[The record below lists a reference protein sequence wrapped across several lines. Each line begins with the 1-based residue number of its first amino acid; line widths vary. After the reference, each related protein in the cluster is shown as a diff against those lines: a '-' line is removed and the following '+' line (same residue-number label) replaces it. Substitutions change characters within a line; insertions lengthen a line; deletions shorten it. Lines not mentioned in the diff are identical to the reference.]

1 MVTVESLQK
10 DTSGSKSAPIL
21 LPNLL
26 KHLSESL
33 PCAKSHPLALTQ
45 NKDPSPQGSS
55 TPSNQDSAP
64 VPPSTHHQVGANPL
78 GGGVSSTAI
87 KAVLSV
93 LDKNQQASAHTQL
106 QQGQGN
112 SLAAIKAVGPHPVP
126 DKNKNPEIP
135 SRSSQPQSNSSK
147 SVKAS
152 GGGSLSSSELTQPVP
167 LDTLLH
173 HHVLEP
179 GPQNLTCTILV
190 SQYVKPHTSGEKNSF
205 NRVSHCIL
213 L

>member
-55 TPSNQDSAP
+55 TPSNQDSVP

-78 GGGVSSTAI
+78 GGCVNSTAI

-93 LDKNQQASAHTQL
+93 LDKNQQTS
-106 QQGQGN
+106 QGQGQ

-126 DKNKNPEIP
+126 DKNKNPEIC

-152 GGGSLSSSELTQPVP
+152 GGGLLSSSELTQPVP

-190 SQYVKPHTSGEKNSF
+190 SQYVKPHT
-205 NRVSHCIL
+205 I
-213 L
+213 